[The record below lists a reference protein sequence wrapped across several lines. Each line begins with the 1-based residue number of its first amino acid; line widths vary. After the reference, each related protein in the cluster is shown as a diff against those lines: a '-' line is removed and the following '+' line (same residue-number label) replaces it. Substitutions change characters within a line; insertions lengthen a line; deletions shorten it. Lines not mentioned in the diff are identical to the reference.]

1 MEKYRESICISP
13 HTSDPDRV
21 VNFAPNM
28 LERYIKYKRHKA
40 QNLEEHLYGEKI
52 KGLIEVQSIDLLGFG

>member
-40 QNLEEHLYGEKI
+40 QNL
-52 KGLIEVQSIDLLGFG
+52 